1 MSAPPI
7 YRAEWKVLHE
17 GQVYSVVAT
26 EGRTCTYDQ
35 AEEAIAFHLLH
46 APTGYLVNMGRGLVL
61 HLDHLGAWPS
71 RDEDLG
77 TAVVQRGEETLRQV
91 DATLDGCARPYLGP
105 HLVKVPRT
113 GVRGDGPGLIGNEE
127 TFVPVHDE
135 PRLPNWTVCEGGF
148 TFKASVTNGPD
159 CTYAE
164 ARAAVLASLEAGS
177 IQEGLNGPDIAVRLI
192 PPCVNP
198 WKPVDQ
204 ATPQDVLDWD
214 ALRAPAPKP
223 QPLDSLKCG
232 ACGERVLV
240 HALARHAQLAHG
252 VDPELLFRA
261 GKGGG
266 LWTLAAYYGQASPEV
281 TP

>member
-35 AEEAIAFHLLH
+35 AEEAIAFHRLH

-71 RDEDLG
+71 RDDDLG

-91 DATLDGCARPYLGP
+91 DATLDGCARPYLDP

-113 GVRGDGPGLIGNEE
+113 GVRGDGPGLISNEK
-127 TFVPVHDE
+127 T
-135 PRLPNWTVCEGGF
+135 
-148 TFKASVTNGPD
+148 
-159 CTYAE
+159 
-164 ARAAVLASLEAGS
+164 
-177 IQEGLNGPDIAVRLI
+177 
-192 PPCVNP
+192 

-214 ALRAPAPKP
+214 ALRAAPDVEAP
-223 QPLDSLKCG
+223 YVG
-232 ACGERVLV
+232 AMRAERQRRLNQQ
-240 HALARHAQLAHG
+240 AARAQLEAE
-252 VDPELLFRA
+252 VQ
-261 GKGGG
+261 
-266 LWTLAAYYGQASPEV
+266 AAVSRFIDSTEARP
-281 TP
+281 